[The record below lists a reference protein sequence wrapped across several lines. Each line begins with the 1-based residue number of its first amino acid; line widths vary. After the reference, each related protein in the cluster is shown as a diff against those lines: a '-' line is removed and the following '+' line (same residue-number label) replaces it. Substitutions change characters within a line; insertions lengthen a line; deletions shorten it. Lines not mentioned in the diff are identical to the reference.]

1 MAKRMILMLVV
12 VAAVLGGLG
21 AFKMHQVQAAIAQFS
36 SFQPPPEAVTTVVAQ
51 EVRWD
56 SSLSAIGTVT
66 PVQGVTVS
74 ADLPGVVERIAFE
87 SGDTVR
93 EGQVL
98 VALDARQERAQLAAA
113 EAQRDLAKV
122 HLDRIRGLREKGVT
136 SQAELDSAQAEFTQ
150 ADARVGEIRAT
161 IDRKT
166 IRAPFSGVLGIR
178 KVNLGQYL
186 TGGDPVVSLQ
196 SLHPIYV
203 DFSIPQQEVGSLAAG
218 TAVEVSL
225 EGAAGKGATTLAG
238 RINAV
243 DAVVDE
249 ATRNVSVQA
258 VFDNADGLLRP
269 GMFVETRVRL
279 AEGGTVIPL
288 PASAIQYAPYGDS
301 VFVVESVEGENGQS
315 HRAVRQ
321 QFVHLGASRGD
332 QVAVMDGV
340 DAGEEIVTSGVFK
353 LRNGAAVLVNN
364 EVQPS
369 NDPAPE
375 PADS

>member
-1 MAKRMILMLVV
+1 MAKRMILMLVA

-21 AFKMHQVQAAIAQFS
+21 AFKIHQVQAAIAQFS

-113 EAQRDLAKV
+113 EARRDLAKV

-136 SQAELDSAQAEFTQ
+136 SQAELDSAEAEFTQ

-218 TAVEVSL
+218 TGVEVDV
-225 EGAAGKGATTLAG
+225 EGASGKSGTTLGG

-258 VFDNADGLLRP
+258 VFDNTDGLLRT

-301 VFVVESVEGENGQS
+301 VFVVESTEGEDGQS
-315 HRAVRQ
+315 YPVVRQ
-321 QFVHLGASRGD
+321 QVVHLGASRGD
-332 QVAVMDGV
+332 QVAVLDGV
-340 DAGEEIVTSGVFK
+340 EPGEEVVTSGVFK